1 MAVYNVH
8 ERLLPV
14 GEREAGA
21 LIDGLSGPEDRLWPK
36 ADWPPMVLDGA
47 LAVGARGGHGP
58 VRYTVIGYAPGQW
71 VRFRF
76 TGPRGFH
83 GFHEYTV
90 HPKGEHSTVLRHTL
104 VMRARGTARLS
115 WPLVYRPCHDAVLEQ
130 SLDRAELAATG
141 RVAAPARWTP
151 YVRLLRSRLTPG

>member
-14 GEREAGA
+14 GESEAGA
-21 LIDGLSGPEDRLWPK
+21 LIDGLAGPEDQLWPH
-36 ADWPPMVLDGA
+36 ADWPPMKLDGA

-71 VRFRF
+71 IRFRF
-76 TGPRGFH
+76 SGPRGFS

-90 HPKGEHSTVLRHTL
+90 HPAGERGTVLRHTL
-104 VMRARGTARLS
+104 AMRAHGLARLS
-115 WPLVYRPCHDAVLEQ
+115 WPLVYRWFHDAVLED
-130 SLDRAELAATG
+130 SMDRAERARTG
-141 RVAAPARWTP
+141 AVAQPARWSP
-151 YVRLLRSRLTPG
+151 YVRLLRKLTPA